1 MVCCSSLIL
10 TVKNGTNQGCRP
22 NLRAVG
28 TLEMEG
34 HLKLNLA
41 YIGHC
46 ACISVID
53 NRKPFKAKLIDR
65 HRR

>member
-1 MVCCSSLIL
+1 M
-10 TVKNGTNQGCRP
+10 QGCRP